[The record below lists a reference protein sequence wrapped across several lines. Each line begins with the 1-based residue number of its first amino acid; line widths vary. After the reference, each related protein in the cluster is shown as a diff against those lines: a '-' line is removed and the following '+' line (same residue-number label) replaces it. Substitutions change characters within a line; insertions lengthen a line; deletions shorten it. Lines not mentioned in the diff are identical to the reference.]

1 MNDYF
6 YIDFVDVNHF
16 HKLKEKLSDKIVGKW
31 DGMADVVS
39 ALSYDVKNVVI
50 LLPQS
55 IKKENVETW
64 LFVLLK
70 ELKEQNVCLG
80 TKFELAGISEYS
92 VSSDIVFGDENNIVK
107 ILYVVIYERVK

>member
-1 MNDYF
+1 M
-6 YIDFVDVNHF
+6 
-16 HKLKEKLSDKIVGKW
+16 
-31 DGMADVVS
+31 
-39 ALSYDVKNVVI
+39 KNVVI

-92 VSSDIVFGDENNIVK
+92 VSSDIVFGDDNNIVK